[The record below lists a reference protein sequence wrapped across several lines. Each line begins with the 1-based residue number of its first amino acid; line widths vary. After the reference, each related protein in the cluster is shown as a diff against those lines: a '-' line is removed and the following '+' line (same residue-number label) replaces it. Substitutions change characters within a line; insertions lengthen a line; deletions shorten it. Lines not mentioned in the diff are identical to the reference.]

1 MTAFF
6 RFPRTPHLVWLGSGR
21 PRDDKVLSA
30 QEADDLLAHDV
41 VIEEKLDG
49 ANIGLSVDLDGTLRV
64 QNRGSFL
71 AWESLHPQFKPLP
84 RWLGEHRQA
93 LAAGLRPGLILFGEW
108 CYAKHS
114 IYYTKLPDW
123 FVAFDVYDLDA
134 SEFWFSPQRDVL
146 VRSLGLA
153 LVPRLTAGRYNVQ
166 SIVQLLGP
174 SQFADGQ
181 AEGLYVR
188 WDDRKRLRGRA
199 KVVRAEF
206 TQAIGEH
213 WSRAVIQPNKLIA
226 PDLKPAARS
235 R

>member
-6 RFPRTPHLVWLGSGR
+6 RFPRTPHLVWLGKGR
-21 PRDDKVLSA
+21 PRDDKVLSSP
-30 QEADDLLAHDV
+30 EADGFLSHDV

-49 ANIGLSVDLDGTLRV
+49 ANVGLSVDFDGTLRV

-71 AWESLHPQFKPLP
+71 SWDSIHPQFKPLP
-84 RWLGEHRQA
+84 RWLAEHSEV
-93 LAAGLRPGLILFGEW
+93 LTAGLRHGLILFGEW

-114 IYYTKLPDW
+114 ISYTKLPDW
-123 FVAFDVYDLDA
+123 FIAFDVYDRNA
-134 SEFWFSPQRDVL
+134 GEFWSSQRRDVL
-146 VRSLGLA
+146 ARRLGLA
-153 LVPRLTAGRYNVQ
+153 VVPRLAAGRYDVQ
-166 SIVQLLGP
+166 RIVRLLGP
-174 SQFADGQ
+174 SHLADGQ

-188 WDDRKRLRGRA
+188 WEDSQWLKRRA

-226 PDLKPAARS
+226 PDLKPVVRS